1 MNKHLPTCFKFGLA
15 GNIFFV
21 LFGIICMIYYAAFG
35 DTNVIVL
42 PIEFAAY
49 TCEVLGFIFIILTFV
64 WFSRY
69 LRHRLIMKISF
80 SFYILME
87 LVLMVIELNSY
98 KFEFYEPY
106 SVVLAIVHSIISAAV
121 CFSFLSLDPT
131 RVKFEMVIIATCAF
145 ILVGMIGGII
155 NIRIYFGIIINAL
168 AYIFL
173 FASIIYMLNNEMLDI
188 DCKGDK
194 AKVSEYRSTFFD

>member
-35 DTNVIVL
+35 DTNVIIL

-173 FASIIYMLNNEMLDI
+173 FASIIYMLNHERLDI

>member
-35 DTNVIVL
+35 DTNVIIL

-145 ILVGMIGGII
+145 ILVGMICGII

-173 FASIIYMLNNEMLDI
+173 FASIIYMLNHEMLDI

>member
-173 FASIIYMLNNEMLDI
+173 FASIIYMLNHEMLDI
-188 DCKGDK
+188 DCKG
-194 AKVSEYRSTFFD
+194 VSHLLLNYPNYSF

>member
-121 CFSFLSLDPT
+121 CFSFLSP
-131 RVKFEMVIIATCAF
+131 
-145 ILVGMIGGII
+145 IL
-155 NIRIYFGIIINAL
+155 
-168 AYIFL
+168 
-173 FASIIYMLNNEMLDI
+173 S
-188 DCKGDK
+188 K
-194 AKVSEYRSTFFD
+194 